1 MHFEKICM
9 QKVHFKIQAELVSQG
24 CLELHVKLFKK
35 LVFDKFSLFFLQF
48 SLPLD
53 HMKEKIS

>member
-1 MHFEKICM
+1 M
-9 QKVHFKIQAELVSQG
+9 QKVHFNIQAELVSQG
-24 CLELHVKLFKK
+24 CLELHVKLSKK
-35 LVFDKFSLFFLQF
+35 LVFDKFSLFFLLQF